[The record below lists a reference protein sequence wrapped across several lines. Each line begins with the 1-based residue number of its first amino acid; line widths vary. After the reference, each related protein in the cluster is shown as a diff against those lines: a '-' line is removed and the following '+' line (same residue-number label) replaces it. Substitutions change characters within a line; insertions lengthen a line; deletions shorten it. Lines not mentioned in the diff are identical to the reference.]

1 MEVNYWKEKPIKE
14 NPHNLDA
21 REVYH
26 HKYAQIIHMQ
36 LKPGQ
41 IVEPHSSPV
50 DIVFVILEG
59 KVEIQIDQEKQKVNK
74 DAVIHSPANLLH
86 GLENL
91 SKDFA
96 RIMVIKTPSPIKF

>member
-1 MEVNYWKEKPIKE
+1 MEVNYWKEKSIIE

-26 HKYAQIIHMQ
+26 HKYAQIMHMQ

-59 KVEIQIDQEKQKVNK
+59 EVEIQIDKEKQIVKT
-74 DAVIHSPANLLH
+74 DAIIHSPANLLH
-86 GLENL
+86 GLENCT
-91 SKDFA
+91 KDFA
-96 RIMVIKTPSPIKF
+96 RIMVIKTPSPKKF